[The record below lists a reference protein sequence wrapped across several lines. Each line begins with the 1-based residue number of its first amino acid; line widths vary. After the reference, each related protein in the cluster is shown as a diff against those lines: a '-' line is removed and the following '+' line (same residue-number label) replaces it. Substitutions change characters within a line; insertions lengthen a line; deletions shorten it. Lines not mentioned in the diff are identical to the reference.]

1 MWAFM
6 ENNSDGTTS
15 IRVQVQHAH
24 FLKESTSLKT
34 AELLSG
40 EYQIQ
45 VVQREVFWIKEA
57 VVPTLDVPSQ
67 LWAILTDA
75 ALSCFSLHVVA

>member
-45 VVQREVFWIKEA
+45 VVQREVF
-57 VVPTLDVPSQ
+57 
-67 LWAILTDA
+67 
-75 ALSCFSLHVVA
+75 